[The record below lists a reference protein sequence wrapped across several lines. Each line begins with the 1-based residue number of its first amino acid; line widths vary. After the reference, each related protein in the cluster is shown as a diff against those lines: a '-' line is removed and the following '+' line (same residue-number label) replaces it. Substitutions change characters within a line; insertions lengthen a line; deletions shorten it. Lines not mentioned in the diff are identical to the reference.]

1 MFFRVKAQIF
11 WQYDKIPATDKKQTY
26 LQFWL
31 YREILASFQSFQ
43 GLYFKIRPDFGNRF
57 RALGGQK
64 IPELIDKN
72 TFH

>member
-1 MFFRVKAQIF
+1 M
-11 WQYDKIPATDKKQTY
+11 
-26 LQFWL
+26 
-31 YREILASFQSFQ
+31 LASFQSFQ
-43 GLYFKIRPDFGNRF
+43 GLYVKIRPDFGNIWENRF

>member
-1 MFFRVKAQIF
+1 MRQN
-11 WQYDKIPATDKKQTY
+11 DKTPATDKKQAY
-26 LQFWL
+26 LHFWL

-43 GLYFKIRPDFGNRF
+43 GLYFKIRPDFGNICENRF

-64 IPELIDKN
+64 IPELIGKN